1 MRTRI
6 FLNDLAK
13 VTGGKP
19 APALK
24 GKEYSP
30 KLLAAFTR
38 LKGLTSFIQS
48 LETLT

>member
-13 VTGGKP
+13 VIM
-19 APALK
+19 K

>member
-19 APALK
+19 ALK
-24 GKEYSP
+24 GKAYSP
-30 KLLAAFTR
+30 KILATFTR